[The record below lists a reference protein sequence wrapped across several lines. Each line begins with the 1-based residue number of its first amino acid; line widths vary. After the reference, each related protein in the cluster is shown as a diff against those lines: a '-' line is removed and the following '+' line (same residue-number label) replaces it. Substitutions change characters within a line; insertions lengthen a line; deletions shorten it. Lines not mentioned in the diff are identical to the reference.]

1 MFCLP
6 SWWCRV
12 QGSCTE
18 PCFCSQYLSGSRFV
32 AFYLIAHNCL
42 DCGMHAVIFNS
53 ISFFVLCCCG
63 DVCPGAS
70 TAVKAPG
77 PSLSQEEFIEAL
89 LVSLLPRP
97 RNILKFAFGGGLF
110 L

>member
-1 MFCLP
+1 MQLFLIP
-6 SWWCRV
+6 LVSLY
-12 QGSCTE
+12 S
-18 PCFCSQYLSGSRFV
+18 V
-32 AFYLIAHNCL
+32 AR
-42 DCGMHAVIFNS
+42 
-53 ISFFVLCCCG
+53 G

-70 TAVKAPG
+70 TAVKGPG

-97 RNILKFAFGGGLF
+97 RNIFKFAFGGGLF